1 MEFKKCARCGCFYTS
16 NDNVCYNCLS
26 KERFEM
32 NKFKNYIEE
41 ANLESINSLN
51 DIAINT
57 GISGKGVQCVMKLDR
72 ARINPASP
80 WIFCVKCPDTD
91 GKYMGDINEVEV
103 CLKSTGRR
111 DLWEKHFEDKK

>member
-32 NKFKNYIEE
+32 SKFKNYIEE
-41 ANLESINSLN
+41 TNLGNINSLN

-57 GISGKGVQCVMKLDR
+57 GISDKNINRFLGYDDFSGVAKEL
-72 ARINPASP
+72 N
-80 WIFCVKCPDTD
+80 
-91 GKYMGDINEVEV
+91 
-103 CLKSTGRR
+103 LK
-111 DLWEKHFEDKK
+111 